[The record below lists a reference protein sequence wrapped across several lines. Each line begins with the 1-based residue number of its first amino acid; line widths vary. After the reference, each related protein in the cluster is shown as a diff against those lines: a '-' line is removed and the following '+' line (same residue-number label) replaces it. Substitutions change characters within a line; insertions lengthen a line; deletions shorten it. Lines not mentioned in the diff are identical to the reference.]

1 MSSDPSIDRVLVQWG
16 ERVFYP
22 GNRIVKRRTPHL
34 SSYWKHDAAKIR
46 LQRESLRVSGWR
58 PHLEVGRL
66 ANDDGVHL
74 TSEVDTYAL
83 QGRDAP
89 APWR

>member
-1 MSSDPSIDRVLVQWG
+1 MVAVLREADRTSVA
-16 ERVFYP
+16 ETA
-22 GNRIVKRRTPHL
+22 K
-34 SSYWKHDAAKIR
+34 KHKVSEQTI
-46 LQRESLRVSGWR
+46 VSGWR